1 MKSNTGIPTT
11 NVSTIKVTPNPAKD
25 FINISGLSGGE
36 TLRISDIAGTLVLL
50 SKIENTQQQID
61 ISRLKAGI
69 YIVQISKGGQTQSVK
84 LIVKP

>member
-25 FINISGLSGGE
+25 FINISGLGGGE
-36 TLRISDIAGTLVLL
+36 TLRISDIAGTLVLS
-50 SKIENTQQQID
+50 SKIENTQKQID